1 MCGNS
6 IEVNLMTGKRKKKG
20 GFSGGRT
27 VTVAFS
33 LCLLAVVTMIG
44 MYTVGRTDQQQKEL
58 EQQIAEAEEEAKLKE
73 QAQAEAEEKAR
84 EAAEQADETQEAASD
99 SAARDKEGEALADA
113 GEDMAEDTAQIDGA
127 ELESEFAETDPDPY
141 GTGILDS
148 TQEASS
154 TDAAAEDIVLSFSPD
169 SDRLLWPVAGNVLMD
184 YSMDKTV
191 YFTTLDQY
199 KYNPAVIIQGTLDES
214 VMAAAEGQITK
225 IETLEETGMTVT
237 MDIGDGYEIV
247 YGQLKELPVKEGDHV
262 MAGDTIGYVSEPTRF
277 YTKEGCNVYF
287 EVRKDGESID
297 PMELLQ

>member
-1 MCGNS
+1 MNMNKNEKPSFLKGKGAAVATVICFVAVITMVGAFTFRNYQNRMEQELAKAETAADEETKENS
-6 IEVNLMTGKRKKKG
+6 EETATNEIVLP
-20 GFSGGRT
+20 
-27 VTVAFS
+27 
-33 LCLLAVVTMIG
+33 
-44 MYTVGRTDQQQKEL
+44 
-58 EQQIAEAEEEAKLKE
+58 EAEGTED
-73 QAQAEAEEKAR
+73 AETAEE
-84 EAAEQADETQEAASD
+84 
-99 SAARDKEGEALADA
+99 DA
-113 GEDMAEDTAQIDGA
+113 AEDTGQAANDALPLEDG
-127 ELESEFAETDPDPY
+127 SAETA
-141 GTGILDS
+141 G
-148 TQEASS
+148 
-154 TDAAAEDIVLSFSPD
+154 AAADVWFSEESILEWPASGAVLI
-169 SDRLLWPVAGNVLMD
+169 N

-287 EVRKDGESID
+287 EVRKDGESVD
-297 PMELLQ
+297 PMSLLQ